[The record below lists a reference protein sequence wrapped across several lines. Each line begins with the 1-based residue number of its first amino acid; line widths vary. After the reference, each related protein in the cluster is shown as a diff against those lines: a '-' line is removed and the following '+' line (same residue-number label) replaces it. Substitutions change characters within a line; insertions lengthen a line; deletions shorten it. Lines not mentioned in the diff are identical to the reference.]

1 MLEVK
6 FSRLLNVNEIKNI
19 LIVKTLTIIDGR
31 RGKEIVLKRNKYSR
45 HNL

>member
-31 RGKEIVLKRNKYSR
+31 RGKEIVLKRNKYSG